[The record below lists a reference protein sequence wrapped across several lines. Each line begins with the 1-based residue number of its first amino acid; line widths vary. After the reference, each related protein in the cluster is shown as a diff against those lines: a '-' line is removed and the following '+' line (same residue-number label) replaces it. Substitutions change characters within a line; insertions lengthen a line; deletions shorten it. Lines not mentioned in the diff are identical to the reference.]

1 MTSFSEF
8 SEEEPWEADIG
19 AMLHG
24 LPMIDP
30 PVGFIDS
37 ALDHRPKYAGRSV
50 AMLCVLSLL
59 AVGAAILTGA
69 AGRTTVTPQIDELAN
84 RHTTVQ
90 AGILGQTSGEVD
102 YRIDTPVEMPDGFER
117 TRNLAAEDIRQAFY
131 ASGET
136 SVSVFVQDGPVRWDA
151 LPQDGMTEVDGL
163 QAWVDDARKI
173 VVVEA
178 SNNTVTIVG
187 LPVGAVGEVLETVPR
202 TEPSLVDRTQ
212 DLVESLVGQ
221 FGYPRLS

>member
-1 MTSFSEF
+1 MTSI

-19 AMLHG
+19 AMLGG
-24 LPMIDP
+24 LPMVDP
-30 PVGFIDS
+30 PNGFIDA

-50 AMLCVLSLL
+50 LALCVLSMVGVFA
-59 AVGAAILTGA
+59 AVLTGA
-69 AGRTTVTPQIDELAN
+69 AGRTTVVPQVEELAQ

-90 AGILGQTSGEVD
+90 AGILGPSTGEVD

-117 TRNLAAEDIRQAFY
+117 TRNLAAEDIQQAFY
-131 ASGET
+131 AGGDT

-151 LPQDGMTEVDGL
+151 LSADGMTEVDGL
-163 QAWVDDARKI
+163 RAWVDDTRQI

-187 LPVGAVGEVLETVPR
+187 LPLNDVGQVLQTVPR
-202 TEPSLVDRTQ
+202 AEPSWFDRAQELVD
-212 DLVESLVGQ
+212 SMVGQ
-221 FGYPRLS
+221 LGFPRAS